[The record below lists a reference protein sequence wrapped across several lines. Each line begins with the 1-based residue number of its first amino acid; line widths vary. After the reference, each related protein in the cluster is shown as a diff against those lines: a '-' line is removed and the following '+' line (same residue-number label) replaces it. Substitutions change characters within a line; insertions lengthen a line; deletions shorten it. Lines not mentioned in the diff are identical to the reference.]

1 MLHQLY
7 TSRED
12 DENINQKRL
21 QSFKPLKDQEII
33 ELIKVQKTI
42 LHNRRSSTN
51 PLYYCHIKT
60 AQERNLDVELHI
72 RLDYIIH
79 SS

>member
-12 DENINQKRL
+12 DENIIQERL
-21 QSFKPLKDQEII
+21 QSFNPLKDQEII

-42 LHNRRSSTN
+42 LHNRPSSIN
-51 PLYYCHIKT
+51 PLHYCHRKT
-60 AQERNLDVELHI
+60 AQERNLDVDIYI
-72 RLDYIIH
+72 RLGYVIH